1 MWLQAKHLHTSAE
14 RSISPVASLSSPEL
28 LSDLFTCS
36 PHAAQ
41 AKRMRGIIG
50 EKMVRNRK
58 RGGGREG
65 GRGSD
70 LGQVKRDR
78 GERKE
83 AISEKECS
91 GDDNM
96 LMMRGAGGK
105 THSVVIYRLTEPMK
119 GWGER
124 RELKMKATEIQDT
137 YCAPVHRSQF

>member
-1 MWLQAKHLHTSAE
+1 
-14 RSISPVASLSSPEL
+14 
-28 LSDLFTCS
+28 
-36 PHAAQ
+36 
-41 AKRMRGIIG
+41 MRGIKG

-58 RGGGREG
+58 REGGGG
-65 GRGSD
+65 PG

-105 THSVVIYRLTEPMK
+105 THSVVVYRLTEPMK
-119 GWGER
+119 GRGER
-124 RELKMKATEIQDT
+124 GVGGWGVKATEIQDT
-137 YCAPVHRSQF
+137 HCAPHPRATLSILIRRFGLEEIKSALTSSMPLQIRLDPIILTKNITNS